1 MRVAL
6 VEFLNAI
13 PLYYALKKKIINND
27 MNFIS
32 ASPSICANLL
42 RNSEVSM
49 GNVPIVE
56 YTKSNKYKLLP
67 EACISSNRRVKSVI
81 FILKKPIR
89 YVKKVKLDA
98 NSNTSVALTK
108 VLFKFKYGIN
118 VDYVYEGDAD
128 CELSIGDKA
137 LKKLLEKPYGEIIDL
152 AAEWR
157 EMTSLPFVFATW
169 VTNRNISKNTVD
181 LFIDAKDWGKTHISE
196 ICRNFCKNS
205 SLLSLEECEN
215 YLKNNIS
222 YDLNAEKIKSI
233 KLFFDYAEKCGA
245 IKNSP
250 NLRFL

>member
-13 PLYYALKKKIINND
+13 PLYYAVKNKIIDNN
-27 MNFIS
+27 MTFIS
-32 ASPSICANLL
+32 APPSVCANLL
-42 RNSEVSM
+42 RNNKVSI

-56 YTKSNKYKLLP
+56 YTKSSKYKLLP
-67 EACISSNRRVKSVI
+67 EACISSNERVKSVI
-81 FILKKPIR
+81 FMLKKPIR

-118 VDYVYEGDAD
+118 ADYTYDGDAD
-128 CELSIGDKA
+128 CELLIGDNA
-137 LKKLLEKPYGEIIDL
+137 LKKLEKPYGEIVDL
-152 AAEWR
+152 AVEWY

-169 VTNRNISKNTVD
+169 VANKDISSSIVD
-181 LFIDAKDWGKTHISE
+181 LFIESKDWGKTHIRE
-196 ICRNFCKNS
+196 ICGNFCKNS
-205 SLLSLEECEN
+205 SLLSLIECEN

-222 YDLNAEKIKSI
+222 YDLNADKIKSI

-245 IKNSP
+245 IENNP
-250 NLRFL
+250 DLRFL

>member
-1 MRVAL
+1 MRIAL

-32 ASPSICANLL
+32 APPSICANLL
-42 RNSEVSM
+42 RNNEVDI

-56 YTKSNKYKLLP
+56 YTKSNNYKLLP
-67 EACISSNRRVKSVI
+67 EACISSNGHVKSVI

-89 YVKKVKLDA
+89 DVKKVKLDA

-118 VDYVYEGDAD
+118 VNYVYEGDAD
-128 CELSIGDKA
+128 CELIIGDKA
-137 LKKLLEKPYGEIIDL
+137 LKKLEKPYGKIIDL

-169 VTNRNISKNTVD
+169 ITNKNISKNSVD
-181 LFIDAKDWGKTHISE
+181 LFIKAKDWGKTHINE

-205 SLLSLEECEN
+205 NLLSLEDCKS

-245 IKNSP
+245 INNSP
-250 NLRFL
+250 ELRFIR